1 MKPLLFAAVIFLAS
15 SFYASAQPRPPE
27 NSKQTQSSPQTVEA
41 RYEGGMFGYS
51 KKESGYLRMDDENE
65 RLIFLNK
72 EKKELFGLPYDA
84 LQILYPNSQSVTTT
98 TGNVVRHIPLP
109 GAGLAGLI
117 KEKRRFMVVQ
127 FSDPDVAVTGT
138 ASFKID
144 KKELLDSLMQ
154 TLARKA
160 GLTQRGDSYYR
171 SRNSNK

>member
-1 MKPLLFAAVIFLAS
+1 MKSLFFAGSVLLAF
-15 SFYASAQPRPPE
+15 SFSMSAQPRPAEVAMPA
-27 NSKQTQSSPQTVEA
+27 QTSPQTVEA

-72 EKKELFGLPYDA
+72 EKKELFGLPYA
-84 LQILYPNSQSVTTT
+84 SLLVLYPNSQSVTST
-98 TGNVVRHIPLP
+98 TGNVVRHIPVP

-144 KKELLDSLMQ
+144 KKEVLDSLMQ
-154 TLARKA
+154 TLAGKA

-171 SRNSNK
+171 SRNSK

>member
-1 MKPLLFAAVIFLAS
+1 MKPLLSAAAVLAFFS
-15 SFYASAQPRPPE
+15 VAVLAQPRPAE
-27 NSKQTQSSPQTVEA
+27 ASKQSVQSAQTVEA

-51 KKESGYLRMDDENE
+51 KKESGYLRMDDENR
-65 RLIFLNK
+65 RLVFLNK
-72 EKKELFGLPYDA
+72 EKKEIFGLPYDS
-84 LQILYPNSQSVTTT
+84 LLVLYPNSQSVTST

-127 FSDPDVAVTGT
+127 FSDPDVAVNGT

-144 KKELLDSLMQ
+144 DKVVLDSLMQ
-154 TLARKA
+154 TLAGKA

-171 SRNSNK
+171 ARNSK

>member
-1 MKPLLFAAVIFLAS
+1 MKPLVFAAAVLI
-15 SFYASAQPRPPE
+15 SFAAAVFAQPRPAE
-27 NSKQTQSSPQTVEA
+27 TSKQAGRSPQTVEA
-41 RYEGGMFGYS
+41 RYEGGMFGFS
-51 KKESGYLRMDDENE
+51 KKENGFLRMDDENK

-72 EKKELFGLPYDA
+72 ERKELFGLPYESLLA
-84 LQILYPNSQSVTTT
+84 LYPNSQSVTST

-127 FSDPDVAVTGT
+127 FSDPDVAVNGT

-144 KKELLDSLMQ
+144 NKEMLDSLMQ
-154 TLARKA
+154 TLAGKA

-171 SRNSNK
+171 AGNSR